1 MKFPLPSAKSRIQ
14 LTGRMVLSLLA
25 AESISLSVLHH
36 WLNFWGL
43 PWDKQIL
50 FVLVIAPAIS
60 LLISLLLRP
69 VWENFLR
76 ISWRRWVFFLFPA
89 LVIASI
95 VAWRLFSVPEVRH
108 QLEIIPLAAGPANE
122 VQLLEV
128 RAAYGNVIPLSKF
141 TDRRGWTLRNG
152 LLIGDGPTAQP
163 ILYSFNGP
171 INEQIRVT
179 FAASPKSGNVEVLL
193 DGRRLD
199 LSLNGSDGDQKRAR
213 MDTQFDWGFLN
224 FLIIPIIVVADLLAV
239 IILLGSIWLLQEI
252 NQNQGRSSEVEGPEA
267 FLSHRDGLLILCGLG
282 LVLHSINFLA
292 VPLVVVKD
300 SPSYL
305 QGALYWIR
313 YHSLDGVS
321 SYRGPGT
328 TFLFAPFIAPFGRN
342 PWGLKILL
350 HLLAFAC
357 IPVSYRLG
365 WQLGRR
371 RWFAF
376 FAGLFTA
383 LIPDLYF
390 YSNFVLSE
398 IPHFFFGLLFCTLL
412 LSALETM
419 VIAWLIAALL
429 VGSFSIL
436 VRSESATAMCL
447 GVGFLLMK
455 IIWDWKTKDFPD
467 TRPQG
472 DRVRGLSALSRLG
485 LAVLI
490 AAIPLLAWSVHN
502 ERVYNF
508 FGISD
513 YSGAVL
519 FDGWIYF
526 GESSR
531 IPIADQNSSAVRA
544 INALYQ
550 PGLSNTSNVPSSWTI
565 YYLLLQHG
573 YTSEQAFSLLEQAS
587 IDSIR
592 NDLPLAWKLLVI
604 KIQKGLE
611 PQALIPATFLFP
623 GEKADFELLN
633 SDYFDQENAL
643 FPVIVHLQ
651 RSIDSVIGKG
661 YQTFY
666 GIWLWL
672 CLGMSFICLY
682 RKPFFQWT
690 PLAAIAV
697 NNVFL
702 PTVMGMSMWR
712 YVLSG
717 IILMQIFLLA
727 GIQSVGEFLPYYWQ
741 VSLRRTQDPQLA
753 RRFKDM
759 GNDR

>member
-1 MKFPLPSAKSRIQ
+1 MI
-14 LTGRMVLSLLA
+14 LSLLA
-25 AESISLSVLHH
+25 AESILLSVFHH
-36 WLNFWGL
+36 RLNFWGL
-43 PWDKQIL
+43 PWDKQVLIT
-50 FVLVIAPAIS
+50 LVIAPVFSI
-60 LLISLLLRP
+60 LISFVLKP
-69 VWENFLR
+69 IWEDCLKIKR
-76 ISWRRWVFFLFPA
+76 RRWLLFLLPA
-89 LVIASI
+89 VLIALI
-95 VAWRLFSVPEVRH
+95 ITWRKFSMPEVQHR
-108 QLEIIPLAAGPANE
+108 LEIIPPGIGSPYEIQLAEIKG
-122 VQLLEV
+122 
-128 RAAYGNVIPLSKF
+128 AYGNVIPLSNF
-141 TDRRGWTLRNG
+141 TNLGGWSLRND
-152 LLIGDGPTAQP
+152 LLTVDGSVAQP
-163 ILYSFNGP
+163 IRYSFTGP
-171 INEQIRVT
+171 INQQIRVT
-179 FAASPKSGNVEVLL
+179 FITSPQGGNVEIRV
-193 DGRRLD
+193 DGQRSYLD
-199 LSLNGSDGDQKRAR
+199 LNGPDGDQKRAR
-213 MDTQFDWGFLN
+213 LDTQFHWGFLN
-224 FLIIPIIVVADLLAV
+224 FLILPIIALADLLSV
-239 IILLGSIWLLQEI
+239 IVLLTSIWLLQEI
-252 NQNQGRSSEVEGPEA
+252 NQVRTGKSERAGQES

-282 LVLHSINFLA
+282 LVLHILNFLA
-292 VPLVVVKD
+292 VPLSVLKD

-305 QGALYWIR
+305 QGTVYWIR

-328 TFLFAPFIAPFGRN
+328 TFLFIPFMEPFGRN

-376 FAGLFTA
+376 VAGLFTV

-398 IPHFFFGLLFCTLL
+398 VPHFFFGLLFCSFL

-419 VIAWLIAALL
+419 SARWLIAALL

-436 VRSESATAMCL
+436 VRSESALAML
-447 GVGFLLMK
+447 IGTVFLVMK
-455 IIWDWKTKDFPD
+455 VIWNSKFRESNNEQHPGGQPG
-467 TRPQG
+467 R
-472 DRVRGLSALSRLG
+472 LSSFWRLS
-485 LAVLI
+485 LAGLI
-490 AAIPLLAWSVHN
+490 AAVPLLTWSFHN
-502 ERVYNF
+502 EKVYGF

-531 IPIADQNSSAVRA
+531 IPITDQNSPAVRA
-544 INALYQ
+544 INAVYQ
-550 PGLSNTSNVPSSWTI
+550 PGLSNTSSVPSSWTI

-587 IDSIR
+587 LDSIR
-592 NDLPLAWKLLVI
+592 NNIPLTWKLLAI

-611 PQALIPATFLFP
+611 PQALLPATFLFP
-623 GEKADFELLN
+623 GEKADFEILN
-633 SDYFDQENAL
+633 SDYFDQENIL
-643 FPVIVHLQ
+643 FPKIINLQ
-651 RSIDSVIGKG
+651 RSADSLLGKG

-666 GIWLWL
+666 SNWLWL

-682 RKPFFQWT
+682 RKPFFQWV
-690 PLAAIAV
+690 PLVAIAV

-717 IILMQIFLLA
+717 IILMQMFVLA
-727 GIQSVGEFLPYYWQ
+727 GIQSLGEFLPYYLQ
-741 VSLRRTQDPQLA
+741 ASGLRR
-753 RRFKDM
+753 R
-759 GNDR
+759 NDEQIP